1 MSQTLRKS
9 SLPQYGPIRRRSAIE
24 AVTNVFVG
32 YLVAVTANYFVLP
45 AFGYMVTVQDSF
57 TIGLAFTAI
66 SMMRIMFYVGCSIGL
81 INRLMFCCKITR

>member
-1 MSQTLRKS
+1 MNHAFKKAVAAPMRGLS
-9 SLPQYGPIRRRSAIE
+9 RRRSAIE
-24 AVTNVFVG
+24 AAANVVIG

-66 SMMRIMFYVGCSIGL
+66 SMLRSYVL
-81 INRLMFCCKITR
+81 RRLFNRFD

>member
-1 MSQTLRKS
+1 MNHAFKEAVAA
-9 SLPQYGPIRRRSAIE
+9 PIRGQSRRRSAIE
-24 AVTNVFVG
+24 AGANVIIG

-66 SMMRIMFYVGCSIGL
+66 SMLRTYVL
-81 INRLMFCCKITR
+81 RRLFNRFD